1 MIIRDIIFSTNP
13 PATPYVL
20 WIKAGAN
27 NINTIHIYDGGWRK
41 IGTSSGGGTSDYT
54 DLENKPKI
62 NNVVLDGNLS
72 LEDLGIVIPSL
83 ENYVTKEALN
93 TALSDYAKKAD
104 IPSVEGL
111 LSEIKAQELYQPK
124 GDYALK
130 SELPDIKDLATKT
143 EVTDAISNQK
153 FKTINNQKITGE
165 GNIEIQGGGSSVTV
179 DDALSTESINPVQN
193 KVITQSINQ
202 INTEIGEKQPKGDY
216 ALKTDIPDT
225 SGFITEAQVDTKLE
239 SYAPKGDYALKT
251 EIPTNVSDLVN
262 DAGFQTAEDI
272 TSATKDLAT
281 KTELNGKQDT
291 LVSGTNIKTING
303 NPILGEGNIEIQGG
317 STVTVDDALN
327 VESVNPVQNKVI
339 TEKINAMNELLAQ
352 LDEKVFPTTL
362 SVSGGGTYDE
372 GTSQTVMVSWKLM
385 KNGQTLTPDSVTV
398 NGETVDPAT
407 SYKVFTDVTTTTT
420 YRVAVVYKGKTYNG
434 STTATFKVTYYRYYG
449 AAPLNTDFNNLP
461 DEVVTGFTKEVATSK
476 EAYNVA
482 ITIPVEGICTYIY
495 PKRFGTL
502 TQVQDVNA
510 GGAAA
515 DNWVISTPSTTPE
528 PVATKVIGGEECYI
542 YRSTQPNYEDTF
554 KFNFK

>member
-20 WIKAGAN
+20 WVKAGAN
-27 NINTIHIYDGGWRK
+27 NINTLHIYDGGWRK
-41 IGTSSGGGTSDYT
+41 IGTSSGGETSDYN
-54 DLENKPKI
+54 DLENKPRI
-62 NNVVLDGNLS
+62 NNVVLEGNLS
-72 LEDLGIVIPSL
+72 LEELGIIIPDL
-83 ENYVTKEALN
+83 KNYITEDALN
-93 TALSDYAKKAD
+93 TALLEYAKKSD
-104 IPSVEGL
+104 IPSIEGL
-111 LSEIKAQELYQPK
+111 LSEVKAQELYQPK
-124 GDYALK
+124 GSYALK
-130 SELPDIKDLATKT
+130 S
-143 EVTDAISNQK
+143 
-153 FKTINNQKITGE
+153 
-165 GNIEIQGGGSSVTV
+165 
-179 DDALSTESINPVQN
+179 
-193 KVITQSINQ
+193 
-202 INTEIGEKQPKGDY
+202 
-216 ALKTDIPDT
+216 DIPDT

-239 SYAPKGDYALKT
+239 NYAQTSD
-251 EIPTNVSDLVN
+251 IP
-262 DAGFQTAEDI
+262 DI
-272 TSATKDLAT
+272 SGLASKD
-281 KTELNGKQDT
+281 ELNAAISNQKF
-291 LVSGTNIKTING
+291 KTING
-303 NPILGEGNIEIQGG
+303 QEITGEGNIEIQGG
-317 STVTVDDALN
+317 GSVTVDEALS
-327 VESVNPVQNKVI
+327 ETSVNPVQNKVI

-372 GTSQTVMVSWKLM
+372 GTSQTVTVSWKLM

-407 SYKVFTDVTTTTT
+407 TYKVFTDVTTTTI
-420 YRVAVVYKGKTYNG
+420 YRVVVVYKGKTYTG

-449 AAPLNTDFNNLP
+449 AAPLDTDFNNLP

-502 TQVQDVNA
+502 TQVQDVDA

-515 DNWVISTPSTTPE
+515 DNWTISTPSLTPE

>member
-1 MIIRDIIFSTNP
+1 MIIRDIVFSTNP

-27 NINTIHIYDGGWRK
+27 NINTLHIYDGGWRK
-41 IGTSSGGGTSDYT
+41 IGTSSGGGTSDYN

-62 NNVVLDGNLS
+62 NNVVLEGNLS
-72 LEDLGIVIPSL
+72 LKELGIIIPDL
-83 ENYVTKEALN
+83 KNYVTEDALN
-93 TALSDYAKKAD
+93 TALLEYAKKSD
-104 IPSVEGL
+104 IPSIEGL
-111 LSEIKAQELYQPK
+111 LSEVKAQELYQPK
-124 GDYALK
+124 GNYALK
-130 SELPDIKDLATKT
+130 SDIPDTSGFITETQVDTKLENYAQTSDIPDISGLASKE
-143 EVTDAISNQK
+143 EVKVAISNQK
-153 FKTINNQKITGE
+153 FKTVNGQEITGE
-165 GNIEIQGGGSSVTV
+165 GNIEIQGGGSVTV
-179 DDALSTESINPVQN
+179 DEVLSET
-193 KVITQSINQ
+193 
-202 INTEIGEKQPKGDY
+202 
-216 ALKTDIPDT
+216 
-225 SGFITEAQVDTKLE
+225 
-239 SYAPKGDYALKT
+239 
-251 EIPTNVSDLVN
+251 
-262 DAGFQTAEDI
+262 
-272 TSATKDLAT
+272 
-281 KTELNGKQDT
+281 
-291 LVSGTNIKTING
+291 
-303 NPILGEGNIEIQGG
+303 
-317 STVTVDDALN
+317 
-327 VESVNPVQNKVI
+327 SVNPVQNKVI

-420 YRVAVVYKGKTYNG
+420 YRVVVVYNGKTYTG

-449 AAPLNTDFNNLP
+449 AAPLDTDFNNLP
-461 DEVVTGFTKEVATSK
+461 DEVVTGFTKEVTTSK

-515 DNWVISTPSTTPE
+515 DNWVISTPSLTPE

>member
-41 IGTSSGGGTSDYT
+41 IGTSSGRGTSDYT

-72 LEDLGIVIPSL
+72 LEDLGIIIPSL
-83 ENYVTKEALN
+83 ENYITKEALN

-130 SELPDIKDLATKT
+130 SELPDITDLATKT

-153 FKTINNQKITGE
+153 FKTINNQEITGE

-239 SYAPKGDYALKT
+239 SYAPKAD
-251 EIPTNVSDLVN
+251 IPD
-262 DAGFQTAEDI
+262 
-272 TSATKDLAT
+272 
-281 KTELNGKQDT
+281 
-291 LVSGTNIKTING
+291 VSGLASKEEVSTAISNQQFKTVNG
-303 NPILGEGNIEIQGG
+303 QAITGEGNIEIQGG

-420 YRVAVVYKGKTYNG
+420 YRVVVVYKGKTYNG

-449 AAPLNTDFNNLP
+449 GIPGDTTFGSVTSDMVKALKKEVCTGAAITLTYTNINDQRMVNAYPKSFGKLTQIKDGALNAPLDNWDIEAEMNI
-461 DEVVTGFTKEVATSK
+461 DGVDYYVYASKEV
-476 EAYNVA
+476 
-482 ITIPVEGICTYIY
+482 
-495 PKRFGTL
+495 
-502 TQVQDVNA
+502 
-510 GGAAA
+510 
-515 DNWVISTPSTTPE
+515 
-528 PVATKVIGGEECYI
+528 
-542 YRSTQPNYEDTF
+542 NYEYTGQIIF
-554 KFNFK
+554 VK

>member
-1 MIIRDIIFSTNP
+1 MIIRDIVFSTNP

-27 NINTIHIYDGGWRK
+27 NINTLHIYDGGWRK
-41 IGTSSGGGTSDYT
+41 IGTSSGGETSDYN

-62 NNVVLDGNLS
+62 NNVVLEGNLS
-72 LEDLGIVIPSL
+72 LEKLGIIIPDL
-83 ENYVTKEALN
+83 KNYVTEDALN
-93 TALSDYAKKAD
+93 TALLEYAKKSD
-104 IPSVEGL
+104 IPSIEGL
-111 LSEIKAQELYQPK
+111 LSEVKAQELYQPK
-124 GDYALK
+124 GEYALK
-130 SELPDIKDLATKT
+130 SELPDITGLATKT

-153 FKTINNQKITGE
+153 FKTINNQEITGE

-179 DDALSTESINPVQN
+179 DDALN
-193 KVITQSINQ
+193 
-202 INTEIGEKQPKGDY
+202 
-216 ALKTDIPDT
+216 A
-225 SGFITEAQVDTKLE
+225 
-239 SYAPKGDYALKT
+239 
-251 EIPTNVSDLVN
+251 
-262 DAGFQTAEDI
+262 
-272 TSATKDLAT
+272 
-281 KTELNGKQDT
+281 
-291 LVSGTNIKTING
+291 
-303 NPILGEGNIEIQGG
+303 
-317 STVTVDDALN
+317 
-327 VESVNPVQNKVI
+327 ESVNPVQNKVI
-339 TEKINAMNELLAQ
+339 TAQINAMNKLLAQ

-420 YRVAVVYKGKTYNG
+420 YRVVVVYNGKTYTG
-434 STTATFKVTYYRYYG
+434 STTATFKKTYYRYYG

-461 DEVVTGFTKEVATSK
+461 DEVVSGFIKEVATSK

>member
-1 MIIRDIIFSTNP
+1 MIIRDIVFSTNP

-27 NINTIHIYDGGWRK
+27 NINTLHIYDGGWRK
-41 IGTSSGGGTSDYT
+41 IGTSSGGGTSDYN

-62 NNVVLDGNLS
+62 NNVVLEGNLS
-72 LEDLGIVIPSL
+72 LEELGIIIPDL
-83 ENYVTKEALN
+83 KNYVTEDALN
-93 TALSDYAKKAD
+93 TALLEYAKKSD
-104 IPSVEGL
+104 IPSIEGL
-111 LSEIKAQELYQPK
+111 LSEVKAQELYQPK
-124 GDYALK
+124 GNYALK
-130 SELPDIKDLATKT
+130 SDIPDTSGFITETQVDTKLENYAQTSDIPDTSGLASKDELNA
-143 EVTDAISNQK
+143 AISNQK
-153 FKTINNQKITGE
+153 FKTINGQEITGE
-165 GNIEIQGGGSSVTV
+165 GNIEIQGGGSVTV
-179 DDALSTESINPVQN
+179 DDALSET
-193 KVITQSINQ
+193 
-202 INTEIGEKQPKGDY
+202 
-216 ALKTDIPDT
+216 
-225 SGFITEAQVDTKLE
+225 
-239 SYAPKGDYALKT
+239 
-251 EIPTNVSDLVN
+251 
-262 DAGFQTAEDI
+262 
-272 TSATKDLAT
+272 
-281 KTELNGKQDT
+281 
-291 LVSGTNIKTING
+291 
-303 NPILGEGNIEIQGG
+303 
-317 STVTVDDALN
+317 
-327 VESVNPVQNKVI
+327 SVNPVQNKVI

-420 YRVAVVYKGKTYNG
+420 YRVVVVYNGKTYTG

-449 AAPLNTDFNNLP
+449 AAPLDTDFNNLP